1 MSEVKVKSIVVD
13 TLTGLMEQEYAEAGR
28 KKMIDRVKWKDW
40 ALDVVHLVN
49 FLNKEGFICVL
60 VTGYPGSG
68 KSHAM
73 KSLPEG
79 TNIWYNCDRK
89 RYTWEGGKKVYGSI
103 NKPTKFQVIPKDYDE
118 IMGHI
123 KALKSKGVFEDDPV
137 AFLIGHI
144 EDYKTKDG
152 QVRQRFKTLGNL
164 TNKLELEAKMT
175 EVLYSEVIVDDNE
188 SRQYLFRTIAS
199 PTDTCRSS
207 EGMFEEEY
215 IPNDFSYVLKCIDN
229 Y

>member
-1 MSEVKVKSIVVD
+1 MTKVKSIVID

-40 ALDVVHLVN
+40 ALDVVHLVD
-49 FLNKEGFICVL
+49 FLRKEGFRCVL
-60 VTGYPGSG
+60 VAGYPGSG
-68 KSHAM
+68 KSYGM
-73 KSLPEG
+73 KALPEG
-79 TNIWYNCDRK
+79 ENVWYNCDRK
-89 RYTWEGGKKVYGSI
+89 NPTWKGGKDVYGTI
-103 NKPTKFQVIPKDYDE
+103 NNPTKFHVLPENYDA
-118 IMGHI
+118 IAKHI
-123 KALKSKGVFEDDPV
+123 SALKSKDVFVDEPV

-152 QVRQRFKTLGNL
+152 QIRQRFKTLGNL
-164 TNKLELEAKMT
+164 TNKLDIEAKMT

-188 SRQYLFRTIAS
+188 ARQYLFRTVAS

-207 EGMFEEEY
+207 EELFKEEY
-215 IPNDFSYVLKCIDN
+215 IPNDFSYVIEAIES